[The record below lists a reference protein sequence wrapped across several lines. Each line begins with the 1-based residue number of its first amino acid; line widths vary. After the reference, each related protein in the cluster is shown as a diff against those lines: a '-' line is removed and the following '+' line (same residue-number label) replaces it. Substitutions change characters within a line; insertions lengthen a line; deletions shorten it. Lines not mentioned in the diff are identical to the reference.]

1 MANES
6 RQVEGDPVKAT
17 RQTTLERFAN
27 FEKHA
32 KKLSEMKP
40 RKSTRP
46 TFKQT
51 TLQFRS
57 KVSKMQK
64 LS

>member
-1 MANES
+1 MAQQNES
-6 RQVEGDPVKAT
+6 RQVEGETTKAT
-17 RQTTLERFAN
+17 IQTTLERFAN

-40 RKSTRP
+40 KKSTRP

-57 KVSKMQK
+57 KMS
-64 LS
+64 